1 MCRSSSTCGGA
12 RVRRLLLAIVLVL
25 PVSAAAP
32 AWWTAFLKTPGL
44 ESRFRQESDS
54 AVFGTLA
61 REGRLALARGAR
73 LKVTYEGGLTVTCDG
88 KHLVQYD
95 PDTRTAQKVELTRAV
110 RDFPLLGILLDPTR
124 LERLYRLEAR
134 GPEALRLVPR
144 QTGLPDL
151 VATGKKGSLH
161 SLEWTDGTGARQV
174 LRLLDPRPISNP
186 DPTAFRT
193 QVPAGTRWA
202 TPND

>member
-12 RVRRLLLAIVLVL
+12 RVRRLLLSIVLVL

-144 QTGLPDL
+144 QTGLPEL